1 VGARCWR
8 LRTRGPERASPTLN
22 LAEGETEAQEGGI
35 CLLPQSH
42 GEHTAKP
49 PALGTLPAAGLPLL
63 LPRGVSEQV
72 GSAFRAPTDLSCRTA
87 GRATHRACQ
96 EAPSQGAKLCR
107 AGSGSLAPSKESKQG
122 KREAVESEKLQQVRA
137 CEAGASRRDITRRA
151 WLPAGCPFR
160 SPKLLLAAPRPGVS
174 PGPPPHSRP
183 GSGPARLVCPGRPPL
198 SVWEK
203 EAGAPHPSCWPG
215 GHPACPQTPGSRET
229 TAEGQPGHGAGG
241 TLPVPKP

>member
-1 VGARCWR
+1 MGC
-8 LRTRGPERASPTLN
+8 
-22 LAEGETEAQEGGI
+22 
-35 CLLPQSH
+35 
-42 GEHTAKP
+42 
-49 PALGTLPAAGLPLL
+49 
-63 LPRGVSEQV
+63 
-72 GSAFRAPTDLSCRTA
+72 AFRAPTDLSCRTA